1 MKDTLEALLLASMMT
16 FTLNASG
23 QTSHVAG
30 GKTTAIDKP
39 ADQEVIDKVK
49 YRITYA
55 SKAVD
60 DTTRRDS
67 TGGYDY
73 SNDDMRLDVGA
84 SVSKFYSARTAEFEK
99 WIKDKVARGE
109 KDFSN
114 LPPNPSIGWVVYR
127 NYPKGQTSFL
137 SNAMMDYYRI
147 SEATVTPKWTI
158 CSDTCTLIGYHCTK
172 AETFF
177 KGRHWTAWF
186 TEDIPLNEGPWKLI
200 GLPGLIL
207 KAEDTQK
214 QYIFVA
220 NGLEQINGKEDITLV
235 KDYKKYESVTQKQ
248 FDKINRTSSA
258 ADALKAA
265 GITISASNLKVEGG
279 DAEDVMNHLIDVPPY
294 NPIEIAE

>member
-39 ADQEVIDKVK
+39 ADQEVIDKVN

-99 WIKDKVARGE
+99 WIKDKIARGE

-114 LPPNPSIGWVVYR
+114 LPPTPPSDGLCTATI
-127 NYPKGQTSFL
+127 PK
-137 SNAMMDYYRI
+137 
-147 SEATVTPKWTI
+147 
-158 CSDTCTLIGYHCTK
+158 
-172 AETFF
+172 
-177 KGRHWTAWF
+177 
-186 TEDIPLNEGPWKLI
+186 
-200 GLPGLIL
+200 
-207 KAEDTQK
+207 
-214 QYIFVA
+214 
-220 NGLEQINGKEDITLV
+220 
-235 KDYKKYESVTQKQ
+235 
-248 FDKINRTSSA
+248 DKPA
-258 ADALKAA
+258 F
-265 GITISASNLKVEGG
+265 
-279 DAEDVMNHLIDVPPY
+279 
-294 NPIEIAE
+294 